1 MAVEQKQFAPTVK
14 LIFLCA
20 FVCPSDGIQEQFAP
34 TVKPK
39 PYKCRGFCLDEKG
52 NQGKNEFLCLNIH
65 SASEICLYFGS
76 QQSIIAVI
84 VFDYVPLLEECY
96 AAAYIEGVGE
106 VV

>member
-1 MAVEQKQFAPTVK
+1 MR
-14 LIFLCA
+14 